1 MESDDDKEVEYL
13 TILANYGYPDM
24 QYELG
29 YLYYECDSLKMG
41 RRSRKREAARWFKK
55 AADQGNVEAMY
66 MLGEIYESRYWGVRY
81 CDRKAFVWF
90 KKAAEQGHEEAMRL
104 LSSCYSHG
112 YGTKKDCAKALEW
125 AEKAG
130 WHQEAERIRNGEY
143 QVDEFGPFIFT
154 PMPLTDQDSQDLP
167 F

>member
-1 MESDDDKEVEYL
+1 MLAVINNVLLPACEEGNQDAIHWMWVAYIYGVGVESDDDKEVEYL

-29 YLYYECDSLKMG
+29 YLYYDRDSLKMG

-81 CDRKAFVWF
+81 CARPD
-90 KKAAEQGHEEAMRL
+90 
-104 LSSCYSHG
+104 
-112 YGTKKDCAKALEW
+112 
-125 AEKAG
+125 
-130 WHQEAERIRNGEY
+130 
-143 QVDEFGPFIFT
+143 
-154 PMPLTDQDSQDLP
+154 
-167 F
+167 